1 MKENKHIDENF
12 RNYDEMN
19 KDSKSKYDY
28 SNVLYE
34 KVIDKHIDSNNKINI
49 DKRNKH
55 ELCLELKNNID
66 LLVEFNDRIKIEK
79 IVNDALK
86 VKNNNLKHAFLIL
99 DIDNFKKINRKYGR
113 IFGDKILKKVALE
126 LNCLVRVDDVI
137 VRSGGDEFIIF
148 IKNILN
154 NEDILKRANEICKNI
169 NLIFF
174 NDFPNLHISC
184 SCGIS
189 IAPDC
194 GKDFFELYDL
204 AYFALSEAKQS
215 GKNCSK
221 IYGENEEE
229 VKNNNTKVITKKNKI
244 LVADDI
250 DINRKILKSIFSD
263 EYDVIEAENGQVALD
278 ILKEKQSEILA
289 VILDIIMPIKNG
301 FEVMNEMKKDNLI
314 ADIPVIVVTMID
326 EIENEVKALEM
337 GAVDLI
343 VKPYNSKV
351 IKERIRNVISRKEI
365 NQIQY
370 QNQVLKKQNETAER
384 YRIIVEQTGA
394 IVYEWNP
401 IDRTFYSSEGIKEF
415 LISKTKPELLF
426 IDKGSLGYFH
436 PNDYEKVFK
445 VYCEDILNGDGKTKI
460 TVRLKKFDSSFVWCE
475 VTVNCIRDSYGNIQR
490 IIGTITDVDEKI
502 KAEQKLVYMA
512 KYDELTGIYDKDEFY
527 RKTVEMIDRNK
538 NTPYAMI
545 VMNISRFKVLN
556 DIFGLKAG
564 DRLLCFI
571 ANYMKNNFNSNITFG
586 RLQSDNFAICAPANK
601 KNIISLIEDI
611 EKNIAKYPLDF
622 NIIVNFGV
630 YLIEKYDE
638 CVSLM
643 CDKASIALA
652 TIKGNYVN
660 RYEFY
665 DGNMRKDLMKQQELI
680 NDMKLAMQNGEFN
693 IHIQPQVEY
702 KTGKIVSGEALVR
715 WNHKVKGVISPYL
728 FISLFE
734 ENGFITKLDKYIWEL
749 TCKTIRRWMD
759 EGKEV
764 VPISVNVSRV
774 DMYDYTLNE
783 YLNNL
788 VKKYKLPS
796 GILKLEIT
804 ETAYMENSKQLIDI
818 VNELR
823 KSGFKVLIDDFGSG
837 YSSLNMLKEVHVDS
851 LKLDRSFV
859 QDSNINKNSEC
870 ILTAVIYMAKSLNL
884 PIIAEGVETKE
895 QADFLGELGC
905 EIIQGYYYS
914 KPLSVEDFENLINN
928 KREFRGE

>member
-19 KDSKSKYDY
+19 KDSKSKHDY

-394 IVYEWNP
+394 IVYE
-401 IDRTFYSSEGIKEF
+401 
-415 LISKTKPELLF
+415 
-426 IDKGSLGYFH
+426 
-436 PNDYEKVFK
+436 
-445 VYCEDILNGDGKTKI
+445 
-460 TVRLKKFDSSFVWCE
+460 
-475 VTVNCIRDSYGNIQR
+475 
-490 IIGTITDVDEKI
+490 
-502 KAEQKLVYMA
+502 
-512 KYDELTGIYDKDEFY
+512 
-527 RKTVEMIDRNK
+527 
-538 NTPYAMI
+538 
-545 VMNISRFKVLN
+545 
-556 DIFGLKAG
+556 
-564 DRLLCFI
+564 
-571 ANYMKNNFNSNITFG
+571 
-586 RLQSDNFAICAPANK
+586 
-601 KNIISLIEDI
+601 
-611 EKNIAKYPLDF
+611 
-622 NIIVNFGV
+622 
-630 YLIEKYDE
+630 
-638 CVSLM
+638 
-643 CDKASIALA
+643 
-652 TIKGNYVN
+652 
-660 RYEFY
+660 
-665 DGNMRKDLMKQQELI
+665 
-680 NDMKLAMQNGEFN
+680 
-693 IHIQPQVEY
+693 
-702 KTGKIVSGEALVR
+702 
-715 WNHKVKGVISPYL
+715 
-728 FISLFE
+728 
-734 ENGFITKLDKYIWEL
+734 
-749 TCKTIRRWMD
+749 
-759 EGKEV
+759 
-764 VPISVNVSRV
+764 
-774 DMYDYTLNE
+774 
-783 YLNNL
+783 
-788 VKKYKLPS
+788 
-796 GILKLEIT
+796 
-804 ETAYMENSKQLIDI
+804 
-818 VNELR
+818 
-823 KSGFKVLIDDFGSG
+823 
-837 YSSLNMLKEVHVDS
+837 
-851 LKLDRSFV
+851 
-859 QDSNINKNSEC
+859 
-870 ILTAVIYMAKSLNL
+870 
-884 PIIAEGVETKE
+884 
-895 QADFLGELGC
+895 
-905 EIIQGYYYS
+905 
-914 KPLSVEDFENLINN
+914 
-928 KREFRGE
+928 